1 MKRLSFLSAALLA
14 LAAAGA
20 DPYAGYIYPAGLQAG
35 TTNRFL
41 VGGQGLRNVKRV
53 YFDNPALKVLSV
65 ETVPNFPIPG
75 NAAQRKHITKWLD
88 GIAAGNPAEP
98 PLPEDPA
105 VVSEWRSNSWWSV
118 LGSLDAGKIAI
129 VERDFF
135 TPRNAL
141 QASPSLRQKMLV
153 TVAADADAKPG
164 WCRFMVLTGAGIS
177 APRPF
182 EVCAAHRTMEPLYVP
197 PRRPKPEPASVDL
210 RTGGAILD
218 GRIMPGET
226 DVFRLR
232 LAANTPYSFLATARE
247 LQPYVGDAVPGF
259 FNIALVLRNSKGAV
273 VAKADDAARFRPDS
287 SLFFTPKTEGEFTLE
302 LHDVLYRGRA
312 DFVYAVAVNAPGRRL
327 NYPAVGCPARTMSAR
342 PAGTVSAPGAVSRKT
357 FVVDEPG
364 PRILEVVARR
374 RGSPLDAVLT
384 LRKSADGPVLAQW
397 DDVTNK
403 LFVGTVPQ
411 GECDPAGAYDF
422 AEPGEYVAEVTDR
435 TGHGGKGYVWWLDVR
450 RPTPGFEVYSTR
462 STLPF
467 GWKGAPLK
475 VEFCIVRKD
484 GFDGDVALEFPDG
497 VRATAPCV
505 ATAGVDRV
513 TANLIYRGRQAVAM
527 RPVTLAA
534 SAKIGDVTV
543 RVPVVPCD
551 EYEQAFAWKHLVP
564 AECFVMNAP
573 PTPRGGGKP
582 GGKQHGKKPQPKAK
596 KATGQAARGT

>member
-1 MKRLSFLSAALLA
+1 MKRLVVWSAAFLA
-14 LAAAGA
+14 LAALGA
-20 DPYAGYIYPAGLQAG
+20 DPYAGYIYPAGIQAG

-41 VGGQGLRNVKRV
+41 VGGQALWNVKRV
-53 YFDNPALKVLSV
+53 YFDNPALKVLKV
-65 ETVPNFPIPG
+65 EVVPNFPPPG
-75 NAAQRKHITKWLD
+75 NAAQRKHITAWLD
-88 GIAAGNPAEP
+88 GIAAGNPVEP
-98 PLPEDPA
+98 PRPEDPA
-105 VVSEWRSNSWWSV
+105 VVGEWRSNSWWNA

-135 TPRNAL
+135 TPRNAF
-141 QASPSLRQKMLV
+141 QSTPSLRQKMLV
-153 TVAADADAKPG
+153 TVAADADAKTG
-164 WCRFMVLTGAGIS
+164 WCRFMVVTGAGIS

-182 EVCAAHRTMEPLYVP
+182 EVCASRRTMEPLYVA
-197 PRRPKPEPASVDL
+197 PRRTQPAPASVDL
-210 RTGGAILD
+210 RVGGGTILD

-232 LAANTPYSFLATARE
+232 LAAKTPYTFVATARE

-259 FNIALVLRNSKGAV
+259 FNIALVLKNSKGAV
-273 VAKADDAARFRPDS
+273 VAKADDAARHRPDS
-287 SLFFTPKTEGEFTLE
+287 VLYFTPKSEGGFTLE

-327 NYPAVGCPARTMSAR
+327 QYPTVGYPARVRSA
-342 PAGTVSAPGAVSRKT
+342 PPDGTVTGPGDVSRRM

-397 DDVTNK
+397 DDATNK
-403 LFVGTVPQ
+403 LFVGTIPQ
-411 GECDPAGAYDF
+411 GECDPVGLYDF
-422 AEPGEYVAEVTDR
+422 AAPGEYVAEVTDR

-467 GWKGAPLK
+467 GRKTSLK
-475 VEFCIVRKD
+475 VEFCIVRRD
-484 GFDGDVALEFPDG
+484 GFDGDVTIEFPDG
-497 VRATAPCV
+497 VHSAAPCV

-513 TANLIYRGRQAVAM
+513 SAKLVYKGRQAVAM
-527 RPVTLAA
+527 RPVKLMARATIA
-534 SAKIGDVTV
+534 GTVV
-543 RVPVVPCD
+543 RVPVTPCD

-564 AECFVMNAP
+564 AASFVMNAAAAP
-573 PTPRGGGKP
+573 PS
-582 GGKQHGKKPQPKAK
+582 GGKQRKKSPPRPKKDSA
-596 KATGQAARGT
+596 GTMR